1 MDYDNCAPPQIIAD
15 TYQIIRRIGSGGGGI
30 VYLAQHLRLNKK
42 VVLKADKRDLST
54 SPEVLRR
61 EVDALKDMSH
71 TYIPQVYD
79 FIVDGGTVY
88 TVMDYIEGESLD
100 KPLKRGER
108 FPQVQVIE
116 WACQLLEALVYLH
129 SRPPHG
135 ILHADIKPANVMVTP
150 QGDIRLIDFNIA
162 LALGAE
168 GAVAVGHSFGYAS
181 PEHYGLSFLPEG
193 ARTVSQ
199 ADAATDLSDKSVSY
213 IRTVLDGNVNQRD
226 STSSGRKILL
236 DVRSDVYSLGATL
249 YHLLTGIKPAKDVR
263 EIVPI
268 QPMMGVSQAVVDIIN
283 KAMMPEP
290 ENRYQTAA
298 EMLYAFEHLHE
309 ADYRTK
315 RYKLVRN
322 IVAVVLAA
330 TFLTGGG
337 MAFTGLKQ
345 MEQAQAEAAQAAR
358 EAEAAARQAEEA
370 ERLAK
375 ETEQQA
381 KQALSAVR
389 DSEQRYQAGDIP
401 GAVQSALKGLAVQTP
416 YQAQAQKALTDA
428 LGTYDLSDGF
438 RPHLLLDLP
447 GEPLKAVLSPEGT
460 RVAVRAKDAFLIYD
474 TGDGARLAQLPAEPS
489 ALSDIVFSGE
499 DAVIYAGQGGIR
511 AYSLIEQR
519 ELWSGGAATGLS
531 LSADGSTV
539 AAVNRDAANAAVYH
553 AETGEKLR
561 DIDFYGLVQRVVAND
576 IFVDPGDALFSLNGD
591 GTLLAASFSNG
602 ALWVFDLGDGK
613 NDIELYDQSEFTHF
627 EGGFSGPYF
636 AFSASDGS
644 GSTLA
649 VIDTV
654 NLVQTGGL
662 EAGMDIHVQAD
673 ESGIYVTAG
682 RLVTALD
689 PVSFEESERAYASFA
704 TDNVKAFS
712 VGTAHTVLATETGG
726 LGVFDAVAG
735 LLGVWQTGQR
745 YDLVDTAGDYVI
757 AGSWD
762 TPALQVLKREAHP
775 EAQLFSYD
783 GDTPHSEARIS
794 ADGTVAMLFRHDAF
808 QLYQKDG
815 TLLVEQSIPDADQV
829 YDQQYRRSEGYLEV
843 IYNDGLVRRYS
854 VLDGRLLSEEKGEKP
869 DKTMYEEFLTDK
881 LRITSPLHGMPAA
894 YDRESGTLIREL
906 EKDAYLTYVTQVD
919 EYIITQYVS
928 AQGERYGLL
937 LNGDCETLAKLP
949 GLCDILE
956 DGTLV
961 FDDDRGNLRQC
972 RIYSTQELIALGE
985 KNRGGVQ

>member
-1 MDYDNCAPPQIIAD
+1 MEHKIVAS
-15 TYQIIRRIGSGGGGI
+15 TYEVLQELGSGGAGV
-30 VYLAQHLRLNKK
+30 VYLGRQLRLDKL
-42 VVLKADKRDLST
+42 VAMKADKRKIT
-54 SPEVLRR
+54 TKPEILRR
-61 EVDALKDMSH
+61 EVDALKNLSQ

-79 FIVDGGTVY
+79 FVVEGDTVY

-100 KPLKRGER
+100 KPLNRGER
-108 FPQVQVIE
+108 FSQAQVIE
-116 WACQLLEALVYLH
+116 WAFQMLDALCYLH
-129 SRPPHG
+129 SRPPYG
-135 ILHADIKPANVMVTP
+135 ILHSDIKPANIMLTP
-150 QGDIRLIDFNIA
+150 DHTIRLIDFNIA
-162 LALGAE
+162 LALGEE
-168 GAVAVGHSFGYAS
+168 GAVQVGYSLGYAS
-181 PEHYGLSFLPEG
+181 PEHYGVEYAGTHHTAGGG
-193 ARTVSQ
+193 ATTQVRMDS
-199 ADAATDLSDKSVSY
+199 AATVLPGESFGPVRTGTPERSQKRE
-213 IRTVLDGNVNQRD
+213 IR
-226 STSSGRKILL
+226 L
-236 DVRSDVYSLGATL
+236 DVRSDIYGLGATL
-249 YHLLTGIKPAKDVR
+249 YHLLSGQKPEQDAEKVQPLSEKDGISPA
-263 EIVPI
+263 
-268 QPMMGVSQAVVDIIN
+268 VSAIIR
-283 KAMMPEP
+283 KAMEP
-290 ENRYQTAA
+290 DPGRRYQTA
-298 EMLYAFEHLHE
+298 EDMLFDFEHLHGN
-309 ADYRTK
+309 DPRTK
-315 RYKLVRN
+315 RHKRRMV
-322 IVAVVLAA
+322 ITAGVLAA
-330 TFLTGGG
+330 VFLAGGACTLTG
-337 MAFTGLKQ
+337 LRQ
-345 MEQAQAEAAQAAR
+345 MQQAEATAR
-358 EAEAAARQAEEA
+358 VEAEKAEEA
-370 ERLAK
+370 ERRAK
-375 ETEQQA
+375 EFERA
-381 KQALSAVR
+381 EREALAAVR

-401 GAVQSALKGLAVQTP
+401 GAVQSALKGLAGQTP

-447 GEPLKAVLSPEGT
+447 GEPLKVVLSPEGS
-460 RVAVRAKDAFLIYD
+460 RVAVLAKDTFLIHD
-474 TGDGARLAQLPAEPS
+474 TDDGTQLVQLPAEPS

-499 DAVIYAGQGGIR
+499 DTVIYAGQGGIR
-511 AYSLIEQR
+511 AYSLTKQR
-519 ELWSGGAATGLS
+519 ELWSGETATGLS

-539 AAVNRDAANAAVYH
+539 AAVNRDATSAAVYN
-553 AETGEKLR
+553 AETGKKLR
-561 DIDFYGLVQRVVAND
+561 DVDFYGLGQRIASND
-576 IFVDPGDALFSLNGD
+576 IFVDAEDNIFSLNGN

-602 ALWVFDLGDGK
+602 ALWIFDLRDSEQ
-613 NDIELYDQSEFTHF
+613 DIELYDKSEFSHF
-627 EGGFSGPYF
+627 EGGFSGSYF
-636 AFSASDGS
+636 AFSASDGARS
-644 GSTLA
+644 ALA

-654 NLVQTGGL
+654 NLVQTGGF
-662 EAGMDIHVQAD
+662 EAGMDIHVRAD
-673 ESGIYVTAG
+673 GSGVYVTAG

-704 TDNVKAFS
+704 ADNVKAFS
-712 VGTAHTVLATETGG
+712 VGLTYTALTTETGD
-726 LGVFDAVAG
+726 LAVFDGAAD
-735 LLGVWQTGQR
+735 LLGLWQTEQR
-745 YDLVDTAGDYVI
+745 YDLVAAAGDYVA

-762 TPALQVLKREAHP
+762 TPALRILKCETHP
-775 EAQLFSYD
+775 EAQLFSYH
-783 GDTPHSEARIS
+783 GDAPHSEARIS